1 MTKRSFWIIGV
12 SLTSAVVP
20 LHAQTTPTTDSG
32 SGACVVLNGIRIG
45 ADWGDS
51 VTTGARSDSS
61 RRGGFRLGGTSTL
74 DTTLTF
80 DVTNR
85 TWSRSSLTAY
95 VAGGVSGRT
104 RAANAMN
111 DPRSRW
117 HACVGITLAMQQPTL
132 VMRGVHGQMH
142 LKIDLTPLTRLPGAT
157 LGDSSRQ
164 NPPRRQ

>member
-1 MTKRSFWIIGV
+1 MMG
-12 SLTSAVVP
+12 LPAG
-20 LHAQTTPTTDSG
+20 AQTPGTVGDSA
-32 SGACVVLNGIRIG
+32 SRACLVLNGIRIG

-51 VTTGARSDSS
+51 VGTGARTDTS
-61 RRGGFRLGGTSTL
+61 RGGFRLGGSALL

-80 DVTNR
+80 DVANR

-104 RAANAMN
+104 RDAAAAP
-111 DPRSRW
+111 DPRSSW

-142 LKIDLTPLTRLPGAT
+142 LKIDLTPLTRIPGAT
-157 LGDSSRQ
+157 LGDSSRNQ
-164 NPPRRQ
+164 PRR

>member
-1 MTKRSFWIIGV
+1 MRRRHAV
-12 SLTSAVVP
+12 LAVLCLTVATLP
-20 LHAQTTPTTDSG
+20 ARAQTATAPPDSA
-32 SGACVVLNGIRIG
+32 SPACIVLNGIRIA

-51 VTTGARSDSS
+51 AGSAARPDSS
-61 RRGGFRLGGTSTL
+61 RGGFRLRGGATL

-104 RAANAMN
+104 RNATAAS
-111 DPRSRW
+111 DPRSGW

-142 LKIDLTPLTRLPGAT
+142 LKIDLTPLTRIPGAT

-164 NPPRRQ
+164 NPPRR

>member
-1 MTKRSFWIIGV
+1 MRRFVCLAIGF
-12 SLTSAVVP
+12 LTIAVLP
-20 LHAQTTPTTDSG
+20 ARAQMQTAKSDSG
-32 SGACVVLNGIRIG
+32 SAACLVLNGIRIG

-51 VTTGARSDSS
+51 INADARGDSS
-61 RRGGFRLGGTSTL
+61 RRGSSRLGGSTTI

-85 TWSRSSLTAY
+85 TWSRQSLTAY
-95 VAGGVSGRT
+95 VAGGVSGSAR
-104 RAANAMN
+104 NATNAN

-142 LKIDLTPLTRLPGAT
+142 LKIDLTPLTRITGAT
-157 LGDSSRQ
+157 IDSSRQ
-164 NPPRRQ
+164 NQIRR

>member
-1 MTKRSFWIIGV
+1 MTTGSLCVLGLC
-12 SLTSAVVP
+12 LTSAVVP
-20 LHAQTTPTTDSG
+20 LGAQTARTTDSTA
-32 SGACVVLNGIRIG
+32 GACVVLNGIRIG

-51 VTTGARSDSS
+51 ATTGARPDSS
-61 RRGGFRLGGTSTL
+61 RRGGFRLGGTTTL

-104 RAANAMN
+104 RSASAAN
-111 DPRSRW
+111 DPRSGW